1 MQTAVHQLWSPPGHM
16 RRTEVDILFFDG
28 YSRDPSKWKSAWTQ
42 RSHPDVCW
50 PEKWLPAGLEF
61 DVRLLFVSYH
71 GQPSV
76 ADVVDD
82 LFKTLVIRY
91 ASVGSRDCRSGI
103 PLDWIPVGLMDD
115 WKPPGKSSASSRND
129 EMDDKFRSRVM

>member
-1 MQTAVHQLWSPPGHM
+1 MQTPVHQLWPPPGDM
-16 RRTEVDILFFDG
+16 RRTEMDILFFDG

-42 RSHPDVCW
+42 CSHSDVCC
-50 PEKWLPAGLEF
+50 PEKWLPADLGF

-82 LFKTLVIRY
+82 LFKTLVI
-91 ASVGSRDCRSGI
+91 STSG
-103 PLDWIPVGLMDD
+103 L
-115 WKPPGKSSASSRND
+115 
-129 EMDDKFRSRVM
+129 